1 MIAKIKIKSKYY
13 GYEEQLNTK
22 FNEVYDKIL
31 LVYAWRNMNFNPS
44 IIVERNRVDGILY
57 FLKFSRSRLAKL
69 VHKNGGP
76 NASTSAINSP
86 RNPNQ
91 NAENK
96 CKKKLHF
103 GRVLL
108 AVDYRL

>member
-44 IIVERNRVDGILY
+44 IIVE
-57 FLKFSRSRLAKL
+57 
-69 VHKNGGP
+69 
-76 NASTSAINSP
+76 T
-86 RNPNQ
+86 
-91 NAENK
+91 
-96 CKKKLHF
+96 
-103 GRVLL
+103 
-108 AVDYRL
+108 